1 MSSKRR
7 LQETRAGRRG
17 LPILAA
23 ALGALCL
30 AALPASAGAAGGP
43 VILGGDDL
51 TDHGS
56 VDAGLLSQAGWLYI
70 ERAIGNVRSNVTRP
84 GDNTIAAFGSADSP
98 VNPGDSSDAGKAIR
112 NAATKNGMG
121 VVFFD
126 GAASIDAGFASI
138 ADGSYRP
145 SIIWI
150 AGDDALNDIDSCT
163 GAGSEGEAIT
173 ANAGV
178 INNFVNLGGG
188 LMSHG
193 TCYTWLTALI
203 PGLSTPP
210 ELAAPTADLY
220 LTPEGLA
227 AFPGLTNAD
236 VGAGPWHS
244 LFEGDLGGM
253 SALARSS
260 TIDDSFGADAAVIIG
275 GVQVSLTFGPAD
287 LSITKTAAP
296 TGSMPAGSNL
306 TYTLTV
312 TNHGPNP
319 AFGARVTDTLPAG
332 VTFVSATASQGSCSG
347 PNCSLGDMS
356 SGASATVRIVVRP
369 TAAGVIT
376 NRANVAGDQPDLN
389 PTNDQA
395 TYSTNVLAV
404 TDRAKPRVALAGV
417 RAKGC
422 RRVSFQA
429 RIRVREAHLRSVDV
443 YLGARRI
450 RRSARD
456 SFTVRIAANRLKG
469 GKHTVRVVATD
480 RSGNRTV
487 RRASF
492 RRCTRPAQAR
502 FTG

>member
-1 MSSKRR
+1 M
-7 LQETRAGRRG
+7 
-17 LPILAA
+17 LAV
-23 ALGALCL
+23 ALGVLCL
-30 AALPASAGAAGGP
+30 AALPATAGAAGGP

-51 TDHGS
+51 TQHGS
-56 VDAGLLSQAGWLYI
+56 VDAGLVSQAGWLYI

-98 VNPGDSSDAGKAIR
+98 VNPGDNSDAGKAIR

-121 VVFFD
+121 AVFFD

-150 AGDDALNDIDSCT
+150 AGDDGFNDIDSCV
-163 GAGSEGEAIT
+163 GAGSEGAAIA

-188 LMSHG
+188 LVSHG

-203 PGLSTPP
+203 PGLTTPLQ
-210 ELAAPTADLY
+210 LAAPTGDLY
-220 LTPEGLA
+220 LTPAGIA
-227 AFPGLTNAD
+227 AFPGLTNGD
-236 VGAGPWHS
+236 VGAGPWHNY
-244 LFEGDLGGM
+244 FEGDLGGM
-253 SALARSS
+253 EALARSS
-260 TIDDSFGADAAVIIG
+260 TIDDGVGEDAAVIVG
-275 GVQVSLTFGPAD
+275 GAQVSLTLGPAD
-287 LSITKTAAP
+287 LSITKTATP
-296 TGSMPAGSNL
+296 TASTPAGSNL

-312 TNHGPNP
+312 TNNGPNP
-319 AFGARVTDTLPAG
+319 AFGVRVTDTLPAG
-332 VTFVSATASQGSCSG
+332 VTFVSATASQGACGGAS
-347 PNCSLGDMS
+347 CSLGDMS
-356 SGASATVRIVVRP
+356 PGASATVRVVVRP
-369 TAAGVIT
+369 NTAGVIT

-389 PTNDQA
+389 PTNDEA

-404 TDRAKPRVALAGV
+404 TDRAKPRVALTGV
-417 RAKGC
+417 RATRC
-422 RRVSFQA
+422 RRVSFRA

-450 RRSARD
+450 RHSARG
-456 SFTVRIAANRLKG
+456 SFTVRIAANSLKG
-469 GKHTVRVVATD
+469 GKHTIRVVATD

-487 RRASF
+487 RRSSF